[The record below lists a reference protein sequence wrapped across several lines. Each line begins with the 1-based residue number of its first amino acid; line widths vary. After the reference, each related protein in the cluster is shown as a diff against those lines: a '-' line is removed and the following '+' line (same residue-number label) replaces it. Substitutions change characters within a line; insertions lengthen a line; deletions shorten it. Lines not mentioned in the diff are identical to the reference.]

1 MKKIPIIIDCDPGC
15 DDAIALLLA
24 FANEKIDVK
33 GVTVSAGNVNIY
45 NTSENAR
52 KLVGAFRPE
61 IKVAKGCEK
70 PMFKTIVT
78 APEVHGESG
87 LGSVV
92 LPEKNKKL
100 EELNAVEFLAKTL
113 KESSEKI
120 TIVITG
126 PMTNIAV
133 FLIAYP
139 ELKEKIEKFII
150 MGGSSIGGNVTPSAE
165 FNIYVDAEAA
175 DIVFKSG
182 VDIVL
187 CPLDVTMKAFVTEKE
202 LEEIKEIGGY
212 ASEVAYGAIKN
223 ALDFYKEFYNKH
235 EVPMH
240 DPCTIAYLLDENMF
254 KGKEVFVGVELR
266 GEFTYGET
274 IIDYRNKFFREKNAL
289 SLNEIDR
296 VGFVNMIKDA
306 VTKLKTMV

>member
-1 MKKIPIIIDCDPGC
+1 MKKIPVIIDCDPGC

-24 FANEKIDVK
+24 FASDRMDIK
-33 GVTVSAGNVNIY
+33 GITVSAGNVNIN
-45 NTSENAR
+45 NTTENAR
-52 KLVGAFRPE
+52 KLVGAFKPE
-61 IKVAKGCEK
+61 LKIAKGCEK
-70 PMFKTIVT
+70 PLFKTIVT

-87 LGSVV
+87 LGSVR
-92 LPEKNKKL
+92 LPETDKKL
-100 EELNAVEFLAKTL
+100 EGITAIELIAEIL
-113 KESSEKI
+113 KESEEKI
-120 TIVITG
+120 NIVITG

-133 FLIAYP
+133 FLMVYP
-139 ELKEKIEKFII
+139 ELKSKIEKFII

-202 LEEIKEIGGY
+202 LGEIRNIGGL
-212 ASEVAYGAIKN
+212 ASEVAYGAIKTS
-223 ALDFYKEFYNKH
+223 LDFYKEFYQKS

-240 DPCTIAYLLDENMF
+240 DPCTIAYLLNSELF
-254 KGKEVFVGVELR
+254 KGERVFLGTELK

-274 IIDYRNKFFREKNAL
+274 IIDYRNKFGQEKNAL
-289 SLNEIDR
+289 VLTEIDR
-296 VGFVNMIKDA
+296 AGFITLIKKA
-306 VTKLKTMV
+306 VETLNK

>member
-1 MKKIPIIIDCDPGC
+1 MKKIPVIIDCDPGC

-24 FANEKIDVK
+24 FASDRMDIK
-33 GVTVSAGNVNIY
+33 GVMVSAGNVNIN
-45 NTSENAR
+45 NTTENAR
-52 KLVGAFRPE
+52 KLVGAFKPE
-61 IKVAKGCEK
+61 LKIAKGCEK
-70 PMFKTIVT
+70 PLFKTIVT

-87 LGSVV
+87 LGSVR
-92 LPEKNKKL
+92 LPETDKKL
-100 EELNAVEFLAKTL
+100 EGITAIELIAEIL
-113 KESSEKI
+113 KESEEKI
-120 TIVITG
+120 NIVITG

-133 FLIAYP
+133 FLMVYP
-139 ELKEKIEKFII
+139 ELKSKIEKFII

-202 LEEIKEIGGY
+202 LGEIRNIGGL
-212 ASEVAYGAIKN
+212 ASEVAYGAIKTS
-223 ALDFYKEFYNKH
+223 LDFYKEFYQKS

-240 DPCTIAYLLDENMF
+240 DPCTIAYLLNSELF
-254 KGKEVFVGVELR
+254 RGERVFLGTELK

-274 IIDYRNKFFREKNAL
+274 IIDYRNKFGQEKNAL
-289 SLNEIDR
+289 VLTEIDR
-296 VGFVNMIKDA
+296 AGFITLIKKA
-306 VTKLKTMV
+306 VETLNK

>member
-1 MKKIPIIIDCDPGC
+1 MKKIPMIIDCDPGC

-24 FANEKIDVK
+24 FASDRMDIK
-33 GVTVSAGNVNIY
+33 GVTVSAGNVNIN
-45 NTSENAR
+45 NTTENAR
-52 KLVGAFRPE
+52 KLVGAFKPE
-61 IKVAKGCEK
+61 LKIAKGCEK
-70 PMFKTIVT
+70 PLFKTIVT

-87 LGSVV
+87 LGSVR
-92 LPEKNKKL
+92 LPETDKKL
-100 EELNAVEFLAKTL
+100 EGITAIELIAEIL
-113 KESSEKI
+113 KESEEKI
-120 TIVITG
+120 NIVITG

-133 FLIAYP
+133 FLMVYP
-139 ELKEKIEKFII
+139 ELKSKIEKFII

-202 LEEIKEIGGY
+202 LGEIRNIGGL
-212 ASEVAYGAIKN
+212 ASEVAYGAIKTS
-223 ALDFYKEFYNKH
+223 LDFYKEFYQKS

-240 DPCTIAYLLDENMF
+240 DPCTIAYLLNSELF
-254 KGKEVFVGVELR
+254 KGERVFLGTELK

-274 IIDYRNKFFREKNAL
+274 IIDYRNKFGQEKNAL
-289 SLNEIDR
+289 VLTEIDR
-296 VGFVNMIKDA
+296 AGFITLIKKA
-306 VTKLKTMV
+306 VETLNK

>member
-1 MKKIPIIIDCDPGC
+1 MKKLPIIIDCDPGC
-15 DDAIALLLA
+15 DDTIALLLA
-24 FANEKIDVK
+24 FANTSLDIK
-33 GVTVSAGNVNIY
+33 GVTVSAGNVHIN
-45 NTSENAR
+45 NTTENAR

-78 APEVHGESG
+78 APEVHGETG

-92 LPEKNKKL
+92 IPESGKKL

-113 KESSEKI
+113 KESDEKI

-139 ELKEKIEKFII
+139 ELKEKIEKFVI
-150 MGGSSIGGNVTPSAE
+150 MGGSAIGGNVTPAAE

-202 LEEIKEIGGY
+202 LAEIKAIGGF
-212 ASEVAYGAIKN
+212 ASEVAHGAIKN
-223 ALDFYKEFYNKH
+223 ALDFYKEFYRVS

-240 DPCTIAYLLDENMF
+240 DPCTIAYLLEPEMF
-254 KGKEVFVGVELR
+254 KGVDVFLGTELR

-274 IIDYRNKFFREKNAL
+274 IIDYRNKLGKEKNAL
-289 SLNEIDR
+289 VLNEINR
-296 VGFVNMIKDA
+296 EAFIELIKKS
-306 VTKLKTMV
+306 VETLKDL

>member
-1 MKKIPIIIDCDPGC
+1 MKKIPVIIDCDPGC

-24 FANEKIDVK
+24 FASDRMDIK
-33 GVTVSAGNVNIY
+33 GITVSAGNVNIN
-45 NTSENAR
+45 NTTENAR
-52 KLVGAFRPE
+52 KLVGAFKPE
-61 IKVAKGCEK
+61 LKIAKGCEK
-70 PMFKTIVT
+70 PLFKTIVT

-87 LGSVV
+87 LGSVR
-92 LPEKNKKL
+92 LPETDKKL
-100 EELNAVEFLAKTL
+100 EGITAIELIAEIL
-113 KESSEKI
+113 KESEEKI
-120 TIVITG
+120 NIVITG

-133 FLIAYP
+133 FLMVYP
-139 ELKEKIEKFII
+139 ELKSKIEKFII

-202 LEEIKEIGGY
+202 LGEIRNIGGL
-212 ASEVAYGAIKN
+212 ASEVAYGAIKTS
-223 ALDFYKEFYNKH
+223 LDFYKEFYQKS

-240 DPCTIAYLLDENMF
+240 DPCTIAYLLNSELF
-254 KGKEVFVGVELR
+254 RGERVFLGTELK

-274 IIDYRNKFFREKNAL
+274 IIDYRNKFGQEKNAL
-289 SLNEIDR
+289 VLTEIDR
-296 VGFVNMIKDA
+296 AGFITLIKKA
-306 VTKLKTMV
+306 VETLNK

>member
-1 MKKIPIIIDCDPGC
+1 MKKIPVIIDCDPGC

-24 FANEKIDVK
+24 FASDRMDIK
-33 GVTVSAGNVNIY
+33 GVTVSAGNVNIN
-45 NTSENAR
+45 NTTENAR
-52 KLVGAFRPE
+52 KLVGAFKPGLK
-61 IKVAKGCEK
+61 IAKGCEK
-70 PMFKTIVT
+70 PLFKTIVT

-87 LGSVV
+87 LGSVR
-92 LPEKNKKL
+92 LPETDKKL
-100 EELNAVEFLAKTL
+100 EGITAIELIAEIL
-113 KESSEKI
+113 KESEEKI
-120 TIVITG
+120 NIVITG

-133 FLIAYP
+133 FLMVYP
-139 ELKEKIEKFII
+139 ELKSKIEKFII

-202 LEEIKEIGGY
+202 LGEIRNIGGL
-212 ASEVAYGAIKN
+212 ASEVAYGAIKTS
-223 ALDFYKEFYNKH
+223 LDFYKEFYQKS

-240 DPCTIAYLLDENMF
+240 DPCTIAYLLNSELF
-254 KGKEVFVGVELR
+254 KGERVFLGTELK

-274 IIDYRNKFFREKNAL
+274 IIDYRNKFGQEKNAL
-289 SLNEIDR
+289 VLTEIDR
-296 VGFVNMIKDA
+296 AGFITLIKKA
-306 VTKLKTMV
+306 VETLNK

>member
-1 MKKIPIIIDCDPGC
+1 MKKIPVIIDCDPGC

-24 FANEKIDVK
+24 FASDRMDIK
-33 GVTVSAGNVNIY
+33 GVTVSAGNVNIN
-45 NTSENAR
+45 NTTENAR
-52 KLVGAFRPE
+52 KLVGAFKPE
-61 IKVAKGCEK
+61 LKIAKGCEK
-70 PMFKTIVT
+70 PLFKTIVT

-87 LGSVV
+87 LGSVR
-92 LPEKNKKL
+92 LPETDKKL
-100 EELNAVEFLAKTL
+100 EGITAIELIAEIL
-113 KESSEKI
+113 KESEEKI
-120 TIVITG
+120 NIVITG

-133 FLIAYP
+133 FLMVYP
-139 ELKEKIEKFII
+139 ELKSKIEKFII

-202 LEEIKEIGGY
+202 LGEIRNIGGL
-212 ASEVAYGAIKN
+212 ASEVAYGAIKTS
-223 ALDFYKEFYNKH
+223 LDFYKEFYQKS

-240 DPCTIAYLLDENMF
+240 DPCTIAYLLNSELF
-254 KGKEVFVGVELR
+254 KGERVFLGTELK

-274 IIDYRNKFFREKNAL
+274 IIDYRNKFGQEKNAL
-289 SLNEIDR
+289 VLTEIDR
-296 VGFVNMIKDA
+296 AGFITLIKKA
-306 VTKLKTMV
+306 VETLNK

>member
-1 MKKIPIIIDCDPGC
+1 MKKIPVIIDCDPGC

-24 FANEKIDVK
+24 FASDRMDIK
-33 GVTVSAGNVNIY
+33 GVTVSAGNVNIN
-45 NTSENAR
+45 NTTENAR
-52 KLVGAFRPE
+52 KLVGAFKPE
-61 IKVAKGCEK
+61 LKIAKGCEK
-70 PMFKTIVT
+70 PLFKTIVT

-87 LGSVV
+87 LGSVR
-92 LPEKNKKL
+92 LPETDKKL
-100 EELNAVEFLAKTL
+100 EGITAIELIAEIL
-113 KESSEKI
+113 KESEEKI
-120 TIVITG
+120 NIVITG

-133 FLIAYP
+133 FLMVYP
-139 ELKEKIEKFII
+139 ELKSKIEKFII

-202 LEEIKEIGGY
+202 LGEIRNIGGL
-212 ASEVAYGAIKN
+212 ASEVAYGAIKTS
-223 ALDFYKEFYNKH
+223 LDFYKEFYQKS

-240 DPCTIAYLLDENMF
+240 DPCTIAYLLNSELF
-254 KGKEVFVGVELR
+254 RGERVFLGTELK

-274 IIDYRNKFFREKNAL
+274 IIDYRNKFGQEKNAL
-289 SLNEIDR
+289 VLTEIDR
-296 VGFVNMIKDA
+296 AGFITLIKKA
-306 VTKLKTMV
+306 VETLNK

>member
-1 MKKIPIIIDCDPGC
+1 MKKIPVIIDCDPGC

-24 FANEKIDVK
+24 FASDRMDIK
-33 GVTVSAGNVNIY
+33 GITVSAGNININ
-45 NTSENAR
+45 NTTENAR
-52 KLVGAFRPE
+52 KLVGAFKPE
-61 IKVAKGCEK
+61 LKIAKGCEK
-70 PMFKTIVT
+70 PLFKTIVT

-87 LGSVV
+87 LGSVR
-92 LPEKNKKL
+92 LPETDKKL
-100 EELNAVEFLAKTL
+100 EGITAIELIAEIL
-113 KESSEKI
+113 KESEEKI
-120 TIVITG
+120 NIVITG

-133 FLIAYP
+133 FLMVYP
-139 ELKEKIEKFII
+139 ELKSKIEKFII

-202 LEEIKEIGGY
+202 LGEIRNIGGL
-212 ASEVAYGAIKN
+212 ASEVAYGAIKTS
-223 ALDFYKEFYNKH
+223 LDFYKEFYQKS

-240 DPCTIAYLLDENMF
+240 DPCTIAYLLNSELF
-254 KGKEVFVGVELR
+254 RGERVFLGTELK

-274 IIDYRNKFFREKNAL
+274 IIDYRNKFGQEKNAL
-289 SLNEIDR
+289 VLTEIDR
-296 VGFVNMIKDA
+296 AGFITLIKKA
-306 VTKLKTMV
+306 VETLNK

>member
-1 MKKIPIIIDCDPGC
+1 MKKIPVIIDCDPGC

-24 FANEKIDVK
+24 FASDRMDIK
-33 GVTVSAGNVNIY
+33 GVTVSAGNVNIN
-45 NTSENAR
+45 NTTENAR
-52 KLVGAFRPE
+52 KLVGAFKPE
-61 IKVAKGCEK
+61 LKIAKGCEK
-70 PMFKTIVT
+70 PLFKTIVT

-87 LGSVV
+87 LGSVR
-92 LPEKNKKL
+92 LPETDKKL
-100 EELNAVEFLAKTL
+100 EGITAIELIAEIL
-113 KESSEKI
+113 KESEEKI
-120 TIVITG
+120 NIVITG

-133 FLIAYP
+133 FLMVYP
-139 ELKEKIEKFII
+139 ELKSKIEKFII

-202 LEEIKEIGGY
+202 LGEIRNIGGL
-212 ASEVAYGAIKN
+212 ASEVAYGAIKTS
-223 ALDFYKEFYNKH
+223 LDFYKEFYQKS

-240 DPCTIAYLLDENMF
+240 DPCTIAYLLNSELF
-254 KGKEVFVGVELR
+254 KGERVFLGTELK

-274 IIDYRNKFFREKNAL
+274 IIDYRNKFGQEKNAL
-289 SLNEIDR
+289 VLTEIDR
-296 VGFVNMIKDA
+296 AGFITLIK
-306 VTKLKTMV
+306 KTVETLNK

>member
-15 DDAIALLLA
+15 DDAIALLMA
-24 FANEKIDVK
+24 FASDKLDIK
-33 GVTVSAGNVNIY
+33 GITVSAGNVHIN
-45 NTSENAR
+45 NTTENAR
-52 KLVGAFRPE
+52 RLVGAFRPE
-61 IKVAKGCEK
+61 LKIAKGCEK

-87 LGSVV
+87 IGAVV
-92 LPEKNKKL
+92 LPQTDKKL
-100 EELNAVEFLAKTL
+100 EKLNAVEFIAKTL
-113 KESSEKI
+113 KESEEKI
-120 TIVITG
+120 NIVITG

-133 FLIAYP
+133 FLMMYP
-139 ELKEKIEKFII
+139 ELKIKIEKFII

-182 VDIVL
+182 VEIVL
-187 CPLDVTMKAFVTEKE
+187 CPLDVTMKAVVTESDLK
-202 LEEIKEIGGY
+202 EIKDIGGF

-223 ALDFYKEFYNKH
+223 ALDFYKEFYQQT

-240 DPCTIAYLLDENMF
+240 DPCTVAYLLNSNLF
-254 KGKEVFVGVELR
+254 KGKKVFLGTELK

-274 IIDYRNKFFREKNAL
+274 IIDYRSKLGKEKNAL
-289 SLNEIDR
+289 VLNEINRD
-296 VGFVNMIKDA
+296 GFIELIKDSIK
-306 VTKLKTMV
+306 KLKI